1 MTKNAFELLNDH
13 ISISHETF
21 GDLLAY
27 HDLLLKWQ
35 SKINLISNDT
45 IKDVWRRHFL
55 DSLQILPYIDNK
67 EKIIVDLGSG
77 AGFPAIALA
86 IAGFQNVH
94 LVESDIR
101 KSAFL
106 REVARITETKV
117 TIHNCRIEDVKI
129 EKIDIATSRA
139 CASLDKLLHL
149 IYDKISCG
157 TICLFHKGKN
167 YSMECEEASKNW
179 QYDISATPSIVDSE
193 GVIVKI
199 SNLHKR

>member
-1 MTKNAFELLNDH
+1 MTKSAFELLSDQ

-21 GDLLAY
+21 EKLSAY

-55 DSLQILPYIDNK
+55 DSLQLLPYIDNK
-67 EKIIVDLGSG
+67 EKTIVDLGSG
-77 AGFPAIALA
+77 AGFPAMALA
-86 IAGFQNVH
+86 VAGFQNVR

-106 REVARITETKV
+106 REVVRITETKA

-129 EKIDIATSRA
+129 EKIDIVTSRA

-149 IYDKISCG
+149 IYDKISHE

-167 YSMECEEASKNW
+167 YSMEFEEASKNW

>member
-1 MTKNAFELLNDH
+1 MTKSAFELLNNY

-21 GDLLAY
+21 DKLSAY

-55 DSLQILPYIDNK
+55 DSLQLLSYIDNK
-67 EKIIVDLGSG
+67 EKAIVDLGSG
-77 AGFPAIALA
+77 AGFPAMALA

-106 REVARITETKV
+106 REVARITETKA
-117 TIHNCRIEDVKI
+117 TIHNCRIEEIKI
-129 EKIDIATSRA
+129 EKIDIVTSRA

-149 IYDKISCG
+149 VYDKISHE

-179 QYDISATPSIVDSE
+179 QYDISVTPSIVDSE